1 MYRFFFPII
10 LFFQLAVTVC
20 AQNFDSELL
29 RKINLD
35 RPVALDGSCRF
46 ISKTVTPLGIALPAT
61 LLTLGGISGNR
72 TTLQNGIKSGIAIT
86 VSSSLATILKY
97 VVNRHRPYET
107 YSDIQR
113 PSSYHTPSF
122 PSGHTTSAFCTATSL
137 SLMYPKWYVIVP
149 SYSWAACVAYSRMQL
164 GMHYPT
170 DVIVGAVLGAGIS
183 VLSFKACQW
192 VGGKTNL
199 F

>member
-1 MYRFFFPII
+1 MYRFSFPII
-10 LFFQLAVTVC
+10 LFFQLAVTVF
-20 AQNFDSELL
+20 AQNFDSVLL
-29 RKINLD
+29 RKINLKL
-35 RPVALDGSCRF
+35 PVALDGSCRF
-46 ISKTVTPLGIALPAT
+46 ISKTVTPLSILLPAT
-61 LLTLGGISGNR
+61 LFTVGGISGNR
-72 TTLQNGIKSGIAIT
+72 TMFQNGIKSGMAIS

-149 SYSWAACVAYSRMQL
+149 SYSWATCVAYSRMHL

-170 DVIVGAVLGAGIS
+170 DVIAGAILGAGIS
-183 VLSFKACQW
+183 VLSFKAYQW
-192 VGGKTNL
+192 IGKR
-199 F
+199 

>member
-1 MYRFFFPII
+1 MYRVSFPII

-29 RKINLD
+29 RKINLK
-35 RPVALDGSCRF
+35 RPVALDGSCRI
-46 ISKTVTPLGIALPAT
+46 ISKTVTPMSIALPVT
-61 LLTLGGISGNR
+61 LFTVGKISGNQ

-86 VSSSLATILKY
+86 VSWSLTTILKY
-97 VVNRHRPYET
+97 VVNRQRPYES

-113 PSSYHTPSF
+113 LSSDHTPSF

-149 SYSWAACVAYSRMQL
+149 SYSWAACVSYSRMHL

-170 DVIVGAVLGAGIS
+170 DVIVGAILGAGIS
-183 VLSFKACQW
+183 VLSFKTYQW
-192 VGGKTNL
+192 IGKK
-199 F
+199 